1 MKQRFIRTACVVAV
15 WSALSAAAAAQNVPT
30 QEGNNGAVST
40 AGSATLP
47 SDYVIG
53 KEDVLSIIFWRDKEL
68 SGDVVV
74 RPDGKITLPLL
85 KDIQAAGYT
94 PEQLTDVVV
103 KAASKYISQPTATVI
118 VKQINSRKVFVIGQ
132 VARPG
137 GYMLSGELTVLQLI
151 AMAGDVLEY
160 AKSSRIVVVRK
171 KDDGRE
177 ERFKFNYNE
186 VVTGRKAQQNI
197 LLRPGDTVIV
207 P

>member
-177 ERFKFNYNE
+177 ERFRFNYNE